1 MDCCV
6 DHNAVMV
13 IIVSICSSRQAKIS
27 KRFDAQINADGLV
40 PLPTLP
46 LTTYSPT
53 TKKPSM
59 KWLRRVLTLL
69 LLAVLTAGGAL
80 WNYSRQ
86 VLPQTDGVVTV
97 KTQPGLMGPD
107 IKIDRDAHGIPTITA
122 ATANDAMYGLG
133 FVHAQDRLWQLETH
147 RRIGSGRLAEA
158 FGEPGLETD
167 KFLRALGVKRA
178 ATAQWAA
185 ASPEVRA
192 ALLAYTA
199 GINAYIQS
207 AMKMRPPEF
216 LVLGIQPEPWTPEDS
231 MAWAIMMAW
240 DLGGNWGTE
249 LLRMRLSLAMPVN
262 RIDELIPPFPG
273 NSGEPADKP
282 LISTDYSA
290 LFKRLNVD
298 GKLGQQAL
306 NFAPESGVE
315 GIGSNNWVVHGTH
328 TTTGM
333 PLLANDPHLKLS
345 APALWYFARMEA
357 PGFKVAGATMPGLPF
372 VVLGQN
378 DNVAWGFT
386 NTGPDVQDL
395 YLERIKPDAPD
406 AYQTPDGWAKF
417 TVVNEVIKVKGKP
430 DVTMQ
435 ARSTRHGPVISD
447 APSYDGLLGPP
458 SKPTYT
464 LAMRWTA
471 LDPDPS
477 TLDAGLAFA
486 RASSVPEF
494 IRASASYLAP
504 MQNMVVADKAGH
516 IAMVSAGRVPVRKP
530 ENDLKGQVPSPG
542 WDAKYDWDGFVAAD
556 QTPREINPERGW
568 IATANQRIHPLS
580 YPHYL
585 TNEWAV
591 PYRQQRIEQMLNAK
605 PKHSMDDMRS
615 MQSDVVSLATKRL
628 LSFAVAAK
636 SSHPLA
642 AAATTQ
648 LNAFDGTMAA
658 DKAAPLIFY
667 AWVRHLT
674 QGIFADELGPVMWGR
689 TVGGRSYRDA
699 LEGVLERNDAW
710 WCDDKTTPDVKETCN
725 QQIDKALTAAL
736 DELQA
741 EHGTDVAQWRWDAA
755 HISRSEHR
763 PFSKVRPLARL
774 FELRTPVGGD
784 TYTVNVG
791 RVGLKPDADTG
802 ELYLDEHGPSLRAVY
817 DLGQP
822 ANSRF
827 MHSTGQ
833 SGIFL
838 SPLYRSFVQ
847 PWAKV
852 EYVPVWGGA
861 VVNTLV
867 LKPQ

>member
-1 MDCCV
+1 
-6 DHNAVMV
+6 
-13 IIVSICSSRQAKIS
+13 
-27 KRFDAQINADGLV
+27 
-40 PLPTLP
+40 
-46 LTTYSPT
+46 
-53 TKKPSM
+53 M
-59 KWLRRVLTLL
+59 KWFRRVLTVLL
-69 LLAVLTAGGAL
+69 LVVVTVGGAL
-80 WNYSRQ
+80 WQYSRQ
-86 VLPQTDGVVTV
+86 ALPQTDGVQTV
-97 KTQPGLMGPD
+97 KGQPDQVGAD
-107 IKIDRDAHGIPTITA
+107 IKIERDAHGIPTITA
-122 ATANDAMYGLG
+122 ATPNDAMYGLG

-158 FGEPGLETD
+158 FGEAALDND

-178 ATAQWAA
+178 AAAQWAA
-185 ASPEVRA
+185 AKGDARA
-192 ALLAYTA
+192 AVLAYTA
-199 GINAYIQS
+199 GINAYIQT
-207 AMKMRPPEF
+207 AMKARPPEF

-240 DLGGNWGTE
+240 DLGGNWSTE
-249 LLRMRLSLAMPVN
+249 LLRMRLALTMPVN
-262 RIDELIPPFPG
+262 RIDELVPPFPG

-282 LISTDYSA
+282 LVTTDYAA
-290 LFKRLNVD
+290 LFKGLNVD

-328 TTTGM
+328 TVTGK

-345 APALWYFARMEA
+345 APALWYLARMQA
-357 PGFKVAGATMPGLPF
+357 PGLKVAGATMPGLPF

-378 DNVAWGFT
+378 EYVAWGFT
-386 NTGPDVQDL
+386 NTAPDVQDL

-406 AYQTPDGWAKF
+406 QYQTPDGWAPF

-430 DVTMQ
+430 DVTLV

-447 APSYDGLLGPP
+447 AANYDGLLGPHGTP
-458 SKPTYT
+458 TAKPAYA

-477 TLDAGLAFA
+477 TLEAGLAFS
-486 RASSVPEF
+486 RASSVPDF
-494 IRASASYLAP
+494 IRASANYLAP

-516 IAMVSAGRVPVRKP
+516 IAMVAAGRVPVRKP
-530 ENDLKGQVPSPG
+530 DNDLKGQVPSPG
-542 WDAKYDWDGFVAAD
+542 WDAKYDWDGYVVAE
-556 QTPREINPERGW
+556 QTPREIDPERGF

-605 PKHSMDDMRS
+605 PKHSIDDMRA

-628 LSFAVAAK
+628 LFFAAK
-636 SSHPLA
+636 AKSNHALA
-642 AAATTQ
+642 ASATAQ
-648 LNAFDGTMAA
+648 LSAFDGTMAG

-674 QGIFADELGPVMWGR
+674 KGVFADELGPVMWER

-710 WCDDKTTPDVKETCN
+710 WCDDKTTVAVAETCE
-725 QQIDKALTAAL
+725 QQINAAYTLAL

-741 EHGTDVAQWRWDAA
+741 QHGTDVSKWRWDAA
-755 HISRSEHR
+755 HIARSEHR
-763 PFSKVRPLARL
+763 PFSRVRPLSKL
-774 FELRTPVGGD
+774 FELRAPTGGD
-784 TYTVNVG
+784 TYTVNVS
-791 RVGLKPDADTG
+791 RVGLKPDATTG
-802 ELYLDEHGPSLRAVY
+802 ELYLDEHGPSLRAIY
-817 DLGQP
+817 DLGDP

-838 SPLYRSFVQ
+838 SPLYRSFVG
-847 PWAKV
+847 PWSRV

-861 VVNTLV
+861 AVNTLV
-867 LKPQ
+867 LKVQ